1 MIPQNLFQV
10 LQGFL
15 GLGSLGSGFPILR
28 KLEWQEEGDA
38 QAGGPNQCK
47 RSSPAS
53 RGAQKAGQSLLL
65 VRWAECKVGAVYTL
79 GQLLPS
85 NLFKSVVAYQHSS
98 TATVKPFK
106 IKTYRRWQDA
116 APHAYPKAP

>member
-1 MIPQNLFQV
+1 MPRPAAPTSAKGARQPAVAPRKPAKACCWFDGQKV
-10 LQGFL
+10 FRATA
-15 GLGSLGSGFPILR
+15 GS
-28 KLEWQEEGDA
+28 
-38 QAGGPNQCK
+38 
-47 RSSPAS
+47 
-53 RGAQKAGQSLLL
+53 
-65 VRWAECKVGAVYTL
+65 CKVGAVYTL